1 MPARRAAILA
11 HPVTVTVHLPE
22 FLRRYGG
29 GAADVAAHGATV
41 GDVLADLFRTRP
53 DLRVRVV
60 DAQGAVFPYL
70 LVFRNGDE
78 VPRAAL
84 MSSALADGDRIE
96 IVAGAEGG

>member
-1 MPARRAAILA
+1 
-11 HPVTVTVHLPE
+11 VTVTVHLPE

-41 GDVLADLFRTRP
+41 GDALADLFRTRP

-60 DAQGAVFPYL
+60 DAHGAVFPYL

-84 MSSALADGDRIE
+84 TSAALTDGDRIE

>member
-1 MPARRAAILA
+1 M
-11 HPVTVTVHLPE
+11 PVTVTVRLPE

-29 GAADVAAHGATV
+29 GESDVAARGATV
-41 GDVLADLFRTRP
+41 GDALADLFRTRP

-84 MSSALADGDRIE
+84 TSAALADGDRLE

>member
-1 MPARRAAILA
+1 VR
-11 HPVTVTVHLPE
+11 VTVHLPE

-29 GAADVAAHGATV
+29 GAADVAAQGATV

-60 DAQGAVFPYL
+60 DAKGALFPF
-70 LVFRNGDE
+70 LVLVRNGSELARDDAL
-78 VPRAAL
+78 RA
-84 MSSALADGDRIE
+84 ALADGDRLE